1 MLLANVWIEHPI
13 AKLNQL
19 FTYYYQDMKL
29 QRGMRVRV
37 SFNSQKLVAFVA
49 SVEKTDLTIAEYESI
64 NGFALSKVEE
74 AIDSEPL
81 LNDELLELGN
91 WLAEDTIS
99 SIIACYQVMLP
110 SKLKPRSS
118 AGNIKHEVFVRFVKE
133 VDNLTARQQEVLM
146 LCKDEDVLRKTMN
159 AHSSSITKKLLE
171 LEAVELIEKE
181 VEAKL
186 ISVETETELVLT
198 SDQKKA
204 LDDLTS
210 QPQNSISLLHGA
222 TGSGKTE
229 IYLQL
234 AKSYLE
240 RKQQVLILVP
250 EISLTPQMVQRVKKR
265 FGSLVAIYHSGLSV
279 QEKYEQY
286 QLVRQNKVSIVV
298 GTRSAIF
305 MPFNDLGLIVMDEE
319 HDGSY
324 KQDNVPR
331 YHCRDVA
338 FKRAQTHQ
346 AKVVLGSATP
356 ALETYARAL
365 KGVYHLV
372 ELPNRINGNLAVSHI
387 VDMSKEMRFGNYIIS
402 RPLKEAIRKRLD
414 KKQQVILLLN
424 RRGYTPILRCSEC
437 SHVMKCPHCDVAL
450 SYHKD
455 DNSLKCHICGHV
467 QSAKVVCPS
476 CGNNYWSH
484 LGFGTQRLQEE
495 VASLFSDAKILRLD
509 ADTSRPKGAFDRIL
523 GLFAQG
529 EADIL
534 VGTQMISKG
543 LDYPNVTLVGI
554 LQADAL
560 LSRSD
565 YRCVEMT
572 FDLLVQASG
581 RSGRGK
587 AEGEVYLQVYD
598 PTHYV
603 IRTACNQDYLTFF
616 NQEMKYRHIGKYP
629 PYSYFISIIVSSN
642 KQMDT
647 FNQVEEIKKD
657 LLETELDVLG
667 PGELLKKQDLYR
679 YRLLV
684 RGKNLVEMKKKVTL
698 WYKAHLESKPK
709 GSVSIDINPLNLE

>member
-1 MLLANVWIEHPI
+1 MLLANVWIEHPA

-19 FTYYYQDMKL
+19 FTYYYEGIKL
-29 QRGMRVRV
+29 QTGMRVRV
-37 SFNSQKLVAFVA
+37 RFNNQQLVAFVG
-49 SVEKTDLTIAEYESI
+49 SVEETELSLDEYEEET
-64 NGFALSKVEE
+64 GYRLSKVIE
-74 AIDSEPL
+74 AIDEEPL
-81 LNDELLELGN
+81 LNDELLELGK

-99 SIIACYQVMLP
+99 SVIACYQVMLP
-110 SKLKPRSS
+110 SKLKPKSNT
-118 AGNIKHEVFVRFVKE
+118 GNIKHDVFVRFVY
-133 VDNLTARQQEVLM
+133 VPDNLTNRQQEVLM
-146 LCKDEDVLRKTMN
+146 LCKSADVLRKTMYE
-159 AHSSSITKKLLE
+159 HSLSITKKLVE
-171 LEAVELIEKE
+171 IGAVELIEKE

-186 ISVETETELVLT
+186 DAFDTVDKLT
-198 SDQKKA
+198 LTNEQAQA
-204 LDDLTS
+204 LDDLFS

-229 IYLQL
+229 VYLQL
-234 AKSYLE
+234 AKSYLD
-240 RKQQVLILVP
+240 KGKQVLILVP
-250 EISLTPQMVQRVKKR
+250 EISLTPQMVQRVKQR
-265 FGSLVAIYHSGLSV
+265 FGSLVAIYHSALSA

-286 QLVRQNKVSIVV
+286 QLVKQNKVAVVV

-338 FKRAQTHQ
+338 LKRAKTHN

-372 ELPNRINGNLAVSHI
+372 QLPNRIHGSLAYSHI
-387 VDMSKEMRFGNYIIS
+387 VDMSKEMRFGNDIIS
-402 RPLKEAIRKRLD
+402 KPLQGAIRKRLD

-424 RRGYTPILRCSEC
+424 RRGYTPILRCSSC
-437 SHVMKCPHCDVAL
+437 SYVMKCPHCDVAL
-450 SYHKD
+450 SYHKED
-455 DNSLKCHICGHV
+455 SSLKCHICGHS
-467 QSAKVVCPS
+467 QSSKVACPN
-476 CGNNYWSH
+476 CGNSYWSH

-495 VASLFSDAKILRLD
+495 VKRLFKDARILRLD
-509 ADTSRPKGAFDRIL
+509 ADTSRPKGSFDKIL
-523 GLFAQG
+523 GQFAEG

-565 YRCVEMT
+565 YRCVEVT

-598 PTHYV
+598 PSHYV
-603 IRTACNQDYLTFF
+603 IRTARNQDYLAFF
-616 NQEMKYRHIGKYP
+616 NQEMKYRHVGKYP
-629 PYSYFISIIVSSN
+629 PYSFFISIIVSTH
-642 KQMDT
+642 KQMDSYY
-647 FNQVEEIKKD
+647 QAEEIKKE
-657 LLETELDVLG
+657 LSETGIDILG
-667 PGELLKKQDLYR
+667 PSELLKKQDLFR
-679 YRLLV
+679 YRLLL
-684 RGKNLVEMKKKVTL
+684 RGKNLDEMKKLVAV
-698 WYKAHLESKPK
+698 WYKQYIERNAK
-709 GSVSIDINPLNLE
+709 GSISIDINPLNLE